1 MNTTFALASVFAAVS
16 GFAGLANTASAGT
29 DIHVNLGIFGRP
41 APVVVAPVRCAPAP
55 VYGYGYVRAEPV
67 REVCPAPEPRG
78 YWREVAVKVWVP
90 EEFVVT
96 RDRFGREFRSVRAG
110 YFTYRNDRVWVA
122 EVAPR
127 GGYSYARR

>member
-1 MNTTFALASVFAAVS
+1 MPL
-16 GFAGLANTASAGT
+16 TA
-29 DIHVNLGIFGRP
+29 D
-41 APVVVAPVRCAPAP
+41 
-55 VYGYGYVRAEPV
+55 
-67 REVCPAPEPRG
+67 
-78 YWREVAVKVWVP
+78 AVKVWVP